1 LHFHRYQESIVG
13 SRTKVRL
20 LRVLFRLPE
29 SELTG
34 EDLAH
39 KASVSKPMAHLALSQ
54 MMRENVVARRVVG
67 RAYLYRLLADSY
79 PVKLVA
85 ALFTTEDSPLEELA
99 RLARERLASE
109 KVISVILYGSI
120 ARGEERAESDID
132 LYVII
137 RKEVYR
143 ERVQQMI
150 SDLNPLTL
158 SRFGNRLSALILTRE
173 ESRRAYRK
181 RRDLEMRTEAEGK
194 VLYGL
199 GLREAAQ

>member
-34 EDLAH
+34 EVLAH

-99 RLARERLASE
+99 RLARKRLASE

>member
-1 LHFHRYQESIVG
+1 MHFHRYQELIVG

-20 LRVLFRLPE
+20 LRVMFRLPE

-39 KASVSKPMAHLALSQ
+39 KASVSKPMAHLALSE
-54 MMRENVVARRVVG
+54 MMRENVVARRVTG

-85 ALFTTEDSPLEELA
+85 PLFIAEDSPLEELA
-99 RLARERLASE
+99 RLAGKKLASE
-109 KVISVILYGSI
+109 EVISVILYGSI
-120 ARGEERAESDID
+120 VRGEEEAESDID

-137 RKEVYR
+137 RNEAYR
-143 ERVQQMI
+143 ERVQQLV
-150 SDLNPLTL
+150 SDLNRLTL
-158 SRFGNRLSALILTRE
+158 NKFGNRLSALILTRK
-173 ESRRAYRK
+173 ESRRAYTK
-181 RRDLEMRTEAEGK
+181 RRGLEMRTEAEGR

-199 GLREAAQ
+199 ALREAVQ

>member
-99 RLARERLASE
+99 RLARKRLASE

>member
-1 LHFHRYQESIVG
+1 MHFHRYQESIVG